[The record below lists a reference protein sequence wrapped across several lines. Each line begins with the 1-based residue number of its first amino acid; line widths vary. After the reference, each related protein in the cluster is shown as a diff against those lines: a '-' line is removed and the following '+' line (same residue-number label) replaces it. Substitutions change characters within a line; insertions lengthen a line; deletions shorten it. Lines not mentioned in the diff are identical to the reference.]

1 LPKAQLFVFAHLC
14 MFLSE
19 NRAVNKVYSLLK
31 VFIKSRFIRFS
42 GFQEVKK
49 KINCPKVDR
58 VLKLVHFTALKKV
71 GLNPKL
77 HHVPGISRQRILK
90 GDTLLRVLSG
100 IQPTG
105 SLHLGNYLGMMNPM
119 ISYMDRSELFVFI
132 VNFHALTSV
141 TDAEKLSQGTL
152 EAAADF
158 LALGLDPDRCIF
170 WVQSDVPEVI
180 ELAWILTCITP
191 MGLLERCHSYKDKI
205 AKGISPNH
213 GLFAYPV
220 LMAADI
226 LLYQSNLVPVGKD
239 QKQHIEVTRDIAIK
253 FNATYG
259 DTFVIPEG
267 EISDEIATIPGI
279 DGQKMSKS
287 YGNTIEIFL
296 DEKSLKKKVM
306 SITTDST
313 PVDQPKDPETCNLFQ
328 IFRHFAPQD
337 RVEEVRRL
345 YVEGGA
351 AYGTIKKELA
361 GILWEY
367 FREPREFRARLMND
381 PDHIRQILRKGAE
394 KARNIAGPTLNL
406 VRERVGITY

>member
-1 LPKAQLFVFAHLC
+1 
-14 MFLSE
+14 M
-19 NRAVNKVYSLLK
+19 
-31 VFIKSRFIRFS
+31 
-42 GFQEVKK
+42 
-49 KINCPKVDR
+49 
-58 VLKLVHFTALKKV
+58 
-71 GLNPKL
+71 
-77 HHVPGISRQRILK
+77 
-90 GDTLLRVLSG
+90 RVLSG

-105 SLHLGNYLGMMNPM
+105 SLHIGNYLGMMRPM

-141 TDAEKLSQGTL
+141 TEGDKLATGTL

-158 LALGLDPDRCIF
+158 LALGLNPDRCIF
-170 WVQSDVPEVI
+170 WVQSDVPEVV

-253 FNATYG
+253 FNQTFG
-259 DTFVIPEG
+259 ETFVIPEG
-267 EISDEIATIPGI
+267 EISDEIATIPGT

-296 DEKSLKKKVM
+296 DERELKKKVM
-306 SITTDST
+306 GITTDST
-313 PVDQPKDPETCNLFQ
+313 PVDQPKNPETCNLFQ
-328 IFRHFAPQD
+328 IYRHFAPPE
-337 RVEEVRRL
+337 RVAEVHRL

-351 AYGTIKKELA
+351 AYGTIKKELV
-361 GILWEY
+361 GILWDY
-367 FREPREFRARLMND
+367 FKDARDYRARLTND
-381 PDHIRQILRKGAE
+381 PGHIRGILAKGAE
-394 KARNIAGPTLNL
+394 KARAIALPTIDL
-406 VRERVGITY
+406 VRQRVGVKY